1 MTPKWDENSACP
13 RCCAPLGLNLFQKG
27 FRLRCN
33 KCRFKVYPRPGEI
46 SEDLL
51 QRFFRECVGPQIEA
65 ARAHLDKYISSLR
78 HEGNRE

>member
-1 MTPKWDENSACP
+1 MTPKWTENSVCP
-13 RCCAPLGLNLFQKG
+13 KCSAPLYLNLFQKG

-51 QRFFRECVGPQIEA
+51 QRFLRESVGPQIEA
-65 ARAHLDKYISSLR
+65 VRDRLNKYISSLR
-78 HEGNRE
+78 HEATRE